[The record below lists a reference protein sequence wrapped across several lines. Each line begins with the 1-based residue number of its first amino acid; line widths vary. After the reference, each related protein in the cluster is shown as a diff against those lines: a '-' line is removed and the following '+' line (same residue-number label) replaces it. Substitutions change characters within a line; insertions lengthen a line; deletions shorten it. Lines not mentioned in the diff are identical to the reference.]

1 MVRCRWRA
9 SAEKNAAAKI
19 SERRQRAAQAAPITT
34 LRLRTSLFL
43 QNRRWRNLA
52 QELPQPNTQRP
63 MDSASRSWL
72 PPARGFLLP
81 LGTGITFGF
90 GCAYLLLSVLSM
102 DQGLAPWLASRRPS
116 LPASPHADHW
126 EDEDPPAPDR
136 PLGAHAPDD
145 EFHHSE
151 EDRVA
156 RELQRQVRVLC
167 WVMTQPRNHAKKARH
182 VKATW
187 GRRCNTLLFMSSQS
201 DAQLPAVALNVTES
215 RNHLWAKTKAAFDY
229 VARRHLHDHDWFLK
243 ADDDTYVVVENLRYF
258 LRDKNASEAVYY
270 GCRFKP
276 YVKQGYMSGGAG
288 YVLSREALGRLAR
301 RRPQDGCRADGGGAE
316 DVEMGRCLQKL
327 GVAAGDT
334 RDAAGRGRFFPLVPE
349 SHLIP
354 GQMPVDF
361 WLWSYAYYP
370 IKEGMDCCS
379 DTAISFHY
387 VSPNMMYVMEYLVY
401 HLRPYGI
408 DTSLRPKTSTSQS
421 PTNRTS
427 VP

>member
-1 MVRCRWRA
+1 MHMEAGRA
-9 SAEKNAAAKI
+9 PGAAVAGL
-19 SERRQRAAQAAPITT
+19 SGGA
-34 LRLRTSLFL
+34 
-43 QNRRWRNLA
+43 
-52 QELPQPNTQRP
+52 
-63 MDSASRSWL
+63 WL
-72 PPARGFLLP
+72 PAPRSFLLP

-90 GCAYLLLSVLSM
+90 GCAYLLLSVISL
-102 DQGLAPWLASRRPS
+102 DHPGVAPWLLARRRPGSAS
-116 LPASPHADHW
+116 LLSAPGPHADHW
-126 EDEDPPAPDR
+126 EDEEPPAPEV
-136 PLGAHAPDD
+136 PLAGHGPDD
-145 EFHHSE
+145 EFHHSD

-156 RELQRQVRVLC
+156 RNLRRQVRVLC

-201 DAQLPAVALNVTES
+201 DSQLPAVALNVTES

-229 VARRHLHDHDWFLK
+229 VALHHLRDHDWFLK

-276 YVKQGYMSGGAG
+276 YVAQGYMSGGAG
-288 YVLSREALGRLAR
+288 YVLSREAVRRLAR
-301 RRPQDGCRADGGGAE
+301 RRPQDGCRADAGGAE
-316 DVEMGRCLQKL
+316 DVEMGRCLQRL
-327 GVAAGDT
+327 GVAAGDS

-354 GQMPVDF
+354 GQMPKDF

-408 DTSLRPKTSTSQS
+408 DTSIRPKAPISQK
-421 PTNRTS
+421 TTYRTS